1 MVKLAARIN
10 SNRQYSEDAW
20 EAIAH
25 IKEITETTTIGELI
39 AWQKKLFPC
48 NSDVQAGNI
57 EQIYI
62 SNME

>member
-1 MVKLAARIN
+1 MKLAARIN
-10 SNRQYSEDAW
+10 SNRQYAEDAW
-20 EAIAH
+20 EAISH
-25 IKEITETTTIGELI
+25 IKEITEKTTIGELI
-39 AWQKKLFPC
+39 AWQKKLFPR